1 MDRIFL
7 RKNILYRESMI
18 TQTIVLF
25 ALIYTLL
32 HSYECDSFRTM
43 GSKHIVLR
51 SHTATSHPQQ
61 HLTQYKQQ
69 HRTRGHMSMNMFD
82 RFRRVITSNVN
93 NVIKGLEDP
102 EKVIEQAVL
111 DMQNDLVKIRQSY
124 SEISASLKRMEKQ
137 KTTALA
143 NAEEWYRRAQLAV
156 EKGDEELAREALK
169 RRQAQQEIGDNL
181 TQQISLQTSTV
192 DKLYQSMM
200 ALEAKISEAKREKD
214 AMIARARTAKTS
226 VQVTDMLNSIGDTST
241 AMDAFERMREKVEAL
256 ETKAEVAGEL
266 AMSNAGTST
275 SMEQRF
281 RDLENDTKLEDE
293 LSLLKKQLPSGAAAK
308 VEKPKELPQAATALD
323 FEYERLKRELGR

>member
-1 MDRIFL
+1 
-7 RKNILYRESMI
+7 MI
-18 TQTIVLF
+18 QQTVI
-25 ALIYTLL
+25 ALALL
-32 HSYECDSFRTM
+32 CAFFSIQECNSFRCM
-43 GSKHIVLR
+43 GQSQLFVQHSHASAPVSLELQAPRNQLR
-51 SHTATSHPQQ
+51 G
-61 HLTQYKQQ
+61 
-69 HRTRGHMSMNMFD
+69 RMSMNMFD
-82 RFRRVITSNVN
+82 RFKRVITSNVN

-124 SEISASLKRMEKQ
+124 SEISATLKRMEKQ
-137 KTTALA
+137 KSTALA

-181 TQQISLQTSTV
+181 TQQISLQSSTV

-200 ALEAKISEAKREKD
+200 TLETKISEAKREKE

-241 AMDAFERMREKVEAL
+241 AMDAFERMREKVDAL
-256 ETKAEVAGEL
+256 EAKAEVAGEL

-293 LSLLKKQLPSGAAAK
+293 LSLLKKQLPGGAAK
-308 VEKPKELPQAATALD
+308 SEKPKELPQATSALD
-323 FEYERLKRELGR
+323 AEYERLKREMGRGM